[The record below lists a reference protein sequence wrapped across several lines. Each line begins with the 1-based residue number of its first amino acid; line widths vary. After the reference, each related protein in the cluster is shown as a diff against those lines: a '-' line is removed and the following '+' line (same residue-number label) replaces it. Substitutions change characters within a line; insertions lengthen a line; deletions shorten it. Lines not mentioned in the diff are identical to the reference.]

1 MRIWLGIYLC
11 WISFQDIREKAVSVW
26 KLLLG
31 ALGVIIWRACTQ
43 RGLPYPIDLLPGVLC
58 LLAAVISGE
67 QIGYGDGMV
76 LLLTGMCCGW
86 QRSSCIAFGALVGA
100 ALWGIGKGCL
110 RKRKRNERVA
120 WLPFFT
126 AKIDIFFY
134 PQHFTF
140 HY

>member
-1 MRIWLGIYLC
+1 MRIWFGIYLC
-11 WISFQDIREKAVSVW
+11 WISYQDMREKAVSVW

-31 ALGVIIWRACTQ
+31 GLLVILWRACTQ
-43 RGLPYPIDLLPGVLC
+43 RGLPFLADLLPGVLC
-58 LLAAVISGE
+58 LLVAVISGE

-86 QRSSCIAFGALVGA
+86 QRSSYIAFGAMMGA

-110 RKRKRNERVA
+110 RKRGSNERVA

-126 AKIDIFFY
+126 VNYGILQIMDY
-134 PQHFTF
+134 VTQ
-140 HY
+140 

>member
-76 LLLTGMCCGW
+76 LLLTGMYCGW
-86 QRSSCIAFGALVGA
+86 QRSSCIAFGALFGA
-100 ALWGIGKGCL
+100 SLWGIGKGCL

-126 AKIDIFFY
+126 VNYGILPIMDY
-134 PQHFTF
+134 VTQ
-140 HY
+140 